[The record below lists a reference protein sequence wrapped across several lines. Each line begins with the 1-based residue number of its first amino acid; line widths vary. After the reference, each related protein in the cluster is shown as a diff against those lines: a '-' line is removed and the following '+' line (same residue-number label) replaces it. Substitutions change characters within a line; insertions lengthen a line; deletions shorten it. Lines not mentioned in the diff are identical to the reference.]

1 MKKISWGTGITIVIV
16 FFLIFTIVQVLI
28 IHFYVDYDLVERDYY
43 SAEIK
48 YQSQIEKVNRTN
60 ELGQSL
66 NIKIDKDFIEF
77 DFPTIFQSD
86 KISGMITFYKPSD
99 DLLDKNQ
106 PIMLNKENK
115 MLFVTSQLSTGL
127 WKVKANWQVE
137 EIEYY
142 NEKLI
147 MVP

>member
-86 KISGMITFYKPSD
+86 KISGMITF
-99 DLLDKNQ
+99 
-106 PIMLNKENK
+106 
-115 MLFVTSQLSTGL
+115 
-127 WKVKANWQVE
+127 
-137 EIEYY
+137 
-142 NEKLI
+142 
-147 MVP
+147 

>member
-1 MKKISWGTGITIVIV
+1 
-16 FFLIFTIVQVLI
+16 
-28 IHFYVDYDLVERDYY
+28 
-43 SAEIK
+43 
-48 YQSQIEKVNRTN
+48 
-60 ELGQSL
+60 
-66 NIKIDKDFIEF
+66 
-77 DFPTIFQSD
+77 
-86 KISGMITFYKPSD
+86 MITFYKPSD

-127 WKVKANWQVE
+127 WKVKVNWQVE

>member
-16 FFLIFTIVQVLI
+16 VFLLFTILQVLI
-28 IHFYVDYDLVERDYY
+28 IHFYVDYDLVEQDYY

-77 DFPTIFQSD
+77 DFPTIFHLI
-86 KISGMITFYKPSD
+86 K
-99 DLLDKNQ
+99 L
-106 PIMLNKENK
+106 
-115 MLFVTSQLSTGL
+115 
-127 WKVKANWQVE
+127 VE
-137 EIEYY
+137 
-142 NEKLI
+142 
-147 MVP
+147 